1 MGNHPHVAWAQAW
14 GRILKPRMQDS
25 RDGVW
30 WRERRGRVCAAGTV
44 GGGIFAKTAKT
55 PPLQS
60 ALVGRTLRPLPPIK
74 RRGTPRRYVLREMEL
89 LD

>member
-1 MGNHPHVAWAQAW
+1 MVGA
-14 GRILKPRMQDS
+14 
-25 RDGVW
+25 
-30 WRERRGRVCAAGTV
+30 V

-60 ALVGRTLRPLPPIK
+60 GVCGDGIAIQMRALPPPCAYHATHGDPDFLS
-74 RRGTPRRYVLREMEL
+74 RRGAPRRYVLREMEL